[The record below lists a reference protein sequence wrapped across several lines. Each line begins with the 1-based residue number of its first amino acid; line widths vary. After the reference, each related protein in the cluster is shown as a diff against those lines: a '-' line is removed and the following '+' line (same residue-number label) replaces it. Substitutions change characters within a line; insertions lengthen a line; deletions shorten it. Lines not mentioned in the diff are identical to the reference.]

1 MTDVMFMTGAQMIW
15 LFIAAMAIGA
25 FIATWIVWL
34 VLVRWYDRQLAPVRS
49 ELDSLRM
56 QMDIELVTVTSHD
69 AVTDNFV
76 RTARFGTDLYA
87 ALAYCS
93 QHAATYNLYLKVRR
107 KSGEYIALNLINS

>member
-1 MTDVMFMTGAQMIW
+1 MLYVTVGQMMWLTVGA
-15 LFIAAMAIGA
+15 
-25 FIATWIVWL
+25 L
-34 VLVRWYDRQLAPVRS
+34 VLGALVSGIIVLLLANNHHYKELATTRS

-56 QMDIELVTVTSHD
+56 QLDIEQVTVTSHD